1 MQAGRFLQK
10 NRPFLFVRICLEIFA
25 FLPFAVTVACMNVT
39 RDNFL
44 YAMET
49 SRVLHEPDRRIATFG
64 ETRFQFQLISELM
77 DRSGE
82 VRIRSGE
89 MEACKP
95 MLIRPNPDMEWDGF
109 GDEARER
116 LANLLENLQQK
127 GMDLAF
133 LQYGFR
139 FRRSTVTEEIVKE
152 PLESVSARLLE
163 EVRRTGNPMLA
174 ILEGVDD
181 AWEIALVKFSLEMI
195 AQSHPINHFDFKRK
209 NLL

>member
-1 MQAGRFLQK
+1 LLFLPT
-10 NRPFLFVRICLEIFA
+10 RSVFFA
-25 FLPFAVTVACMNVT
+25 FLRFAATIPAMNVS

-89 MEACKP
+89 MEASKP
-95 MLIRPNPDMEWDGF
+95 LLIRPTPDMEWEGF
-109 GDEARER
+109 DEESRDK
-116 LANLLENLQQK
+116 LGKLLDNLQQQ

-139 FRRSTVTEEIVKE
+139 FRRSAVQEEIVKE
-152 PLESVSARLLE
+152 PLEEVSARLLG
-163 EVRRTGNPMLA
+163 EVRRNGNPMLA
-174 ILEGVDD
+174 IWCSSPSYRGR
-181 AWEIALVKFSLEMI
+181 AFR
-195 AQSHPINHFDFKRK
+195 PGKRSRSDPSCRGCRRR
-209 NLL
+209 

>member
-1 MQAGRFLQK
+1 
-10 NRPFLFVRICLEIFA
+10 
-25 FLPFAVTVACMNVT
+25 MNVS

-95 MLIRPNPDMEWDGF
+95 LLIRPTPDMEWEGF
-109 GDEARER
+109 DEESRDK
-116 LANLLENLQQK
+116 LGTLLDNLRQQ

-139 FRRSTVTEEIVKE
+139 FRRSAVREEIVRE
-152 PLESVSARLLE
+152 PVEEVSARLLE
-163 EVRRTGNPMLA
+163 DVRRHGNPMLA

-195 AQSHPINHFDFKRK
+195 AQSHSINRFDLQRK
-209 NLL
+209 KLL

>member
-1 MQAGRFLQK
+1 LFFLPT
-10 NRPFLFVRICLEIFA
+10 RSVIFA
-25 FLPFAVTVACMNVT
+25 FLRFAATIPVMNVS

-95 MLIRPNPDMEWDGF
+95 MLIRPTPDMEWEGF
-109 GDEARER
+109 DEESREKLGR
-116 LANLLENLQQK
+116 LLDQLQQQ

-139 FRRSTVTEEIVKE
+139 FRRSAVNEEIVKE
-152 PLESVSARLLE
+152 PIEEVSNRLLE
-163 EVRRTGNPMLA
+163 EVRRSGNPMLA

-181 AWEIALVKFSLEMI
+181 TWEVALVKFSLEMI
-195 AQSHPINHFDFKRK
+195 AQSQSINRFDLQRK
-209 NLL
+209 KLL